1 MSPVTLVPCPR
12 STPLRYRLGIDVGG
26 TFTDYALHDLETGR
40 LTVGKHPTRPSDIAS
55 GVFEGL
61 ESVRGH
67 RPISEMRQIVH
78 ATTIASNLM
87 VERKGAV
94 TGLLTT
100 RGFRDVLLI
109 QRQLRV
115 NIYDLFLDKVQP
127 LLLRRFIREVDERM
141 THSGEVYKRLD
152 EDSVVEAVKTL
163 MALGVETFA
172 VSLLHSYANP
182 THEHRVRDI
191 ILDISPSASVTL
203 SSDISPQWREYERTS
218 TAVANAYLMP
228 AVRGYLERFRVSLQA
243 ESYARPLQVM
253 QANGGTANVEVINRA
268 PVRLIESGPA
278 AGALMAASMS
288 RALRLDHVIS
298 FDMGG
303 TTAKVC
309 LIEEGSPSSTAQ
321 IEIDRMKMQ
330 AGSGLPISVPGIDLV
345 EIGAGGGSVA
355 RVELGAIAVGPDS
368 AGASPGPICYGAGG
382 AEPTV
387 TDADLVLGYLNPDYF
402 LGGRMS
408 LDKQSSE
415 KGISER
421 ISNPLG
427 LTVQEGAWGIHT
439 VVNANMRRALRL
451 ATVERGKDPRRYT
464 LVGFGGAG
472 PVHACR
478 LARELGIGRVLLPAG
493 AGVGSAAGLLA
504 ADTVFD
510 LARTYDT
517 LLEESMLAPVN
528 AVFEEL
534 LAGCQSLM
542 HENGVTDNIE
552 FSPSADMHYEG
563 QGFDLEVPIPRLSL
577 DESVIPELKEV
588 FHQKYA
594 DTFGYAQHDQPI
606 RAVGWKLRASHSRA
620 EFQWSELE
628 PANWTPTP
636 SSRRPAYFPES
647 GGFVDT
653 PVYARPTLGS
663 GASISGPAIVEEAES
678 TVVLLPGS
686 CANVDRY
693 GNILVE
699 FQQ

>member
-1 MSPVTLVPCPR
+1 M
-12 STPLRYRLGIDVGG
+12 RYRLGIDVGG
-26 TFTDYALHDLETGR
+26 TFTDYALQDLETGR
-40 LTVGKHPTRPSDIAS
+40 LTVGKHPTRPSDITA

-61 ESVRGH
+61 STVLQD
-67 RPISEMRQIVH
+67 RPISDMRQIVH
-78 ATTIASNLM
+78 ATTVASNLM

-141 THSGEVYKRLD
+141 THSGEVYRALD
-152 EDSVVEAVKTL
+152 EDSVVQAVNAL
-163 MALGVETFA
+163 ASLGVETFA
-172 VSLLHSYANP
+172 VALLHSYANP

-191 ILDISPSASVTL
+191 ILDIYPSALVTL

-228 AVRGYLERFRVSLQA
+228 AVRGYLERFEHSLQA
-243 ESYARPLQVM
+243 ESYTRPLQVM

-278 AGALMAASMS
+278 AGALMAASMA
-288 RALRLDHVIS
+288 RALGLDRVIS
-298 FDMGG
+298 YDMGG

-309 LIEEGSPSSTAQ
+309 LIEDGSPSAASQ
-321 IEIDRMKMQ
+321 IEIDRLKMQ

-345 EIGAGGGSVA
+345 EIGAGGGSIA
-355 RVELGAIAVGPDS
+355 RVDLGAIAVGPDS

-382 AEPTV
+382 DEPTV

-402 LGGRMS
+402 LGGRMT

-415 KGISER
+415 RGIYEKLAQ
-421 ISNPLG
+421 PLG
-427 LTVQEGAWGIHT
+427 LTFEEAAWGIHT
-439 VVNANMRRALRL
+439 VVNANMTRALRL

-464 LVGFGGAG
+464 LIGFGGAG
-472 PVHACR
+472 PVHTAR
-478 LARELGIGRVLLPAG
+478 LAWELGIARVLLPSG

-517 LLEESMLAPVN
+517 LLEESMLSPVN
-528 AVFEEL
+528 ALFDEL

-542 HENGVTDNIE
+542 HENGITEGIE
-552 FSPSADMHYEG
+552 YSPSADMHYEG
-563 QGFDLEVPIPRLSL
+563 QGFDIDVPLPRLPL
-577 DESVIPELKEV
+577 DVPSIEDLKEI

-594 DTFGYAQHDQPI
+594 DTFGYAQPDQPI
-606 RAVGWKLRASHSRA
+606 RATGWRLRAAHSRG
-620 EFQWSELE
+620 EFQWPKLQPSDS
-628 PANWTPTP
+628 TPTP
-636 SSRRPAYFPES
+636 STRRSAYFPETC
-647 GGFVDT
+647 GFTDT
-653 PVYARPTLGS
+653 PVYSRPALGA
-663 GASISGPAIVEEAES
+663 GASIEGPAIIEEAES
-678 TVVLLPGS
+678 TVVLIPGS
-686 CANVDRY
+686 CATVDTY
-693 GNILVE
+693 GNIVVE

>member
-1 MSPVTLVPCPR
+1 M
-12 STPLRYRLGIDVGG
+12 RYRLGIDVGG
-26 TFTDYALHDLETGR
+26 TFTDYALQDLETGR
-40 LTVGKHPTRPSDIAS
+40 LTVGKHPTRPSDITA

-61 ESVRGH
+61 ETVLED

-78 ATTIASNLM
+78 ATTVASNLM

-141 THSGEVYKRLD
+141 THSGEVYKPLN
-152 EDSVVEAVKTL
+152 EDSVAQAVNIL
-163 MALGVETFA
+163 IDMGVKTFA
-172 VSLLHSYANP
+172 VALLHSYANP
-182 THEHRVRDI
+182 AHEHSVRDI
-191 ILDISPSASVTL
+191 ILDIAPNSLVTL
-203 SSDISPQWREYERTS
+203 SSDISPQWREYERSS

-228 AVRGYLERFRVSLQA
+228 AVRGYLDSFEHSLNSDGY
-243 ESYARPLQVM
+243 EKPLQVM

-278 AGALMAASMS
+278 AGALMAASMA
-288 RALRLDHVIS
+288 RALHLDRVIS

-309 LIEEGSPSSTAQ
+309 LIENGSPSAASQ
-321 IEIDRMKMQ
+321 IEIDRLKMQ
-330 AGSGLPISVPGIDLV
+330 QGSGLPISVPGIDLV
-345 EIGAGGGSVA
+345 EIGAGGGSIA
-355 RVELGAIAVGPDS
+355 RVELGAIVVGPDS
-368 AGASPGPICYGAGG
+368 AGASPGPICYDNGG
-382 AEPTV
+382 SETTV

-402 LGGRMS
+402 LGGRMT

-415 KGISER
+415 RGISEKLAQ
-421 ISNPLG
+421 PLG
-427 LTVQEGAWGIHT
+427 LTLEEAAWGIHT

-451 ATVERGKDPRRYT
+451 ATVGRGKDPRRYT

-478 LARELGIGRVLLPAG
+478 LAWELGIAHVLLPSG

-517 LLEESMLAPVN
+517 LLEDSMLPAVN
-528 AVFEEL
+528 ALFEEL
-534 LAGCQSLM
+534 RSGCRSLM
-542 HENGVTDNIE
+542 RDNGITDNIE
-552 FSPSADMHYEG
+552 LSPSADMHYEG
-563 QGFDLEVPIPRLSL
+563 QGFDIEVPLPRLPL
-577 DESVIPELKEV
+577 DAEAIHELEDA
-588 FHQKYA
+588 FHLKYA
-594 DTFGYAQHDQPI
+594 DTFGYAQPDQPI
-606 RAVGWKLRASHSRA
+606 RAAGWKLRASHSRG
-620 EFQWSELE
+620 EFQWPELE
-628 PANWTPTP
+628 PSDSTPTP
-636 SSRRPAYFPES
+636 SSRRPAYFPET
-647 GGFVDT
+647 GGFTDT
-653 PVYARPTLGS
+653 PVYSRSTLGV
-663 GASISGPAIVEEAES
+663 GASIKGPAIVEEAES
-678 TVVLLPGS
+678 TVVLLPES
-686 CANVDRY
+686 CAIVDKY

-699 FQQ
+699 FQ